1 MSIIEG
7 IMSWVVRSPAGLPA
21 NAALEAAARPPR
33 RTASTR
39 PIVVLVLCGAFL
51 IALVVGVIALI
62 LSNLRS
68 HAIDQ
73 SKQQL
78 LATATVLAR
87 QTARDLQSIDLIE
100 GNLIEYM
107 ETLAI
112 VSDELYARAMVGRGI
127 HLMLKDKIG
136 GFPHIGAVLLI
147 GADGRLI
154 NSSQA
159 WPTPSLNFAGRDF
172 FEALKNSPRLSSML
186 GAPMR
191 DPQTGVWTIYF
202 ARKFRG
208 SNGEFLGL
216 VVGTVPSQYF
226 EESYG
231 TSRTRDR

>member
-7 IMSWVVRSPAGLPA
+7 IMSWVVRSRTGLPA
-21 NAALEAAARPPR
+21 NAALEGTGRPPR

-39 PIVVLVLCGAFL
+39 PIVVLVLCCAFL

-62 LSNLRS
+62 LSNLRY
-68 HAIDQ
+68 HAIEL

-112 VSDELYARAMVGRGI
+112 VSGELYARAMVGRGI
-127 HLMLKDKIG
+127 HLMLKDKIS

-159 WPTPSLNFAGRDF
+159 WPTPSLNFAGRD
-172 FEALKNSPRLSSML
+172 
-186 GAPMR
+186 
-191 DPQTGVWTIYF
+191 
-202 ARKFRG
+202 
-208 SNGEFLGL
+208 
-216 VVGTVPSQYF
+216 
-226 EESYG
+226 
-231 TSRTRDR
+231 